1 MHATHSN
8 ESNDKITKKIKIIT
22 NKLDKALLNYNH
34 SVAHNKQL
42 REEVDK
48 LRRERIVYESISKD
62 LE

>member
-1 MHATHSN
+1 MQATHSN

-48 LRRERIVYESISKD
+48 LRRERIV
-62 LE
+62 